1 MGSRRDALSLE
12 EAQRRILAH
21 ALPLSAERMPLAEV
35 LGLRI
40 AEAVCA
46 SEPIP
51 AFTRSGVDGYAVSA
65 RDLASASPHSPVLLT
80 LISQGTSEDGPGR
93 LGHRETMRIGTGGQL
108 PEGADTVVMQEAVTL
123 RHSEGDLRQVVF
135 LRPEPIGWHV
145 TAAGAEAAAGSVLL
159 AEHTRIG
166 AGQVAVLASLGIAR
180 PRVYRKPRI
189 AIVTVGED
197 IVPIEST
204 PGHGQVR
211 NGNQAML
218 RAQVES
224 AGGFVVHTEH
234 VPDERAQAEQAMRR
248 SLDQADA
255 LLVSGGIS
263 VGDTDVMGGLFRDAG
278 PDLLFGKLAIRPGS
292 ASSAIVAG
300 GKLAIGL
307 SGNPGA
313 CFAGFELLARPAI
326 DRMGGGSGR
335 LRQVRAR
342 LAEGYIKRSVFPR
355 FLRGIVW
362 MEDGTLAACPC
373 VENSS
378 SGLVSIAEANA
389 LLAIHPSGQD
399 TVAGATID
407 VLLLP
412 GWEEIAWHRGLP

>member
-1 MGSRRDALSLE
+1 MGSRGNALSLE

-21 ALPLSAERMPLAEV
+21 ALPLGAERMPLADV
-35 LGLRI
+35 LGLRL
-40 AEAVCA
+40 AEEVRA

-51 AFTRSGVDGYAVSA
+51 AFTRSGVDGYAVRA
-65 RDLASASPHSPVLLT
+65 ADLAQASPQSPVLLT
-80 LISQGTSEDGPGR
+80 LTGQVATADGSGK

-123 RHSEGDLRQVVF
+123 RHGEGDLRQAVF
-135 LRPEPIGWHV
+135 LRPEPVGRHV

-159 AEHTRIG
+159 AEHTRLG
-166 AGQVAVLASLGIAR
+166 AGHIAVLASLGIAR
-180 PRVYRKPRI
+180 PQVYRKPRI

-197 IVPIEST
+197 IVPVEST
-204 PGHGQVR
+204 PGRGQVR
-211 NGNQAML
+211 NGNQSML

-224 AGGFVVHTEH
+224 AGGRVVYTEH
-234 VPDERAQAEQAMRR
+234 VPDERDRARLALQH

-263 VGDTDVMGGLFRDAG
+263 VGDTDVMGGLFREAG

-292 ASSAIVAG
+292 ASSAMIAG

-326 DRMGGGSGR
+326 DSMGGGSGQPR
-335 LRQVRAR
+335 RSRAR
-342 LAEGYIKRSVFPR
+342 LADGMIKRSVFPR

-362 MEDGTLAACPC
+362 MEDGALIARPC
-373 VENSS
+373 AENSS

-389 LLAIHPSGQD
+389 LLAIHPSSHD
-399 TVAGATID
+399 TVAGAMID

-412 GWEEIAWHRGLP
+412 GWEEIAWHRGRP